1 MIRYSQIY
9 NLRRIAQS
17 FRNAIDA
24 AKLNKEPLEFF
35 RKFPAG
41 QCGYATEMLAKYLS
55 SQGYTQMIY
64 ESGVYYWEDFEL
76 NKDHEPNQHT
86 WLLVEGLVIDITGDQ
101 FKYYDEPLKNDVPVY
116 VGPKT
121 PYFELF
127 DIHPCGRY
135 ITSGYNPNSPKGEE
149 LDAWYRVTLS
159 YLAESD

>member
-1 MIRYSQIY
+1 MIVNGI
-9 NLRRIAQS
+9 
-17 FRNAIDA
+17 
-24 AKLNKEPLEFF
+24 
-35 RKFPAG
+35 
-41 QCGYATEMLAKYLS
+41 T
-55 SQGYTQMIY
+55 
-64 ESGVYYWEDFEL
+64 
-76 NKDHEPNQHT
+76 
-86 WLLVEGLVIDITGDQ
+86 IDITGDQ